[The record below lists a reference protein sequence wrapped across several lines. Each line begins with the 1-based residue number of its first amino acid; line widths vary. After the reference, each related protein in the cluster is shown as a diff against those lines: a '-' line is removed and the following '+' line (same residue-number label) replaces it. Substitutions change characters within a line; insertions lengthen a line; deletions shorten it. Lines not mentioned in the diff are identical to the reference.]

1 MGRRDMEKDVIKAF
15 LGDETEF
22 KGVLS
27 FEGTVR
33 IDGRFEGEVLT
44 EDNLIIGAKAL
55 VKAEIKV
62 GTILVQ
68 GVVEGNI
75 YAAQKIQI
83 ASKGKLIGSIITPSL
98 HIEEGAILE
107 GNVSMLN
114 HDEKKIRIL
123 PRKRQ
128 QNAGDEEKRG
138 TNENGFSSN
147 DFGTP
152 AVKSV
157 NFE

>member
-1 MGRRDMEKDVIKAF
+1 MGRSNMGKDVIKAF

-44 EDNLIIGAKAL
+44 EDNLIIGEKAL

-62 GTILVQ
+62 GTILIQ
-68 GVVEGNI
+68 GVMEGNI

-83 ASKGKLIGSIITPSL
+83 ASKGKVIGNITTPTL
-98 HIEEGAILE
+98 HIEEGALLE
-107 GNVSMLN
+107 GSVSMLN
-114 HDEKKIRIL
+114 QDEKKIHVL
-123 PRKRQ
+123 PRKKHNQFRD
-128 QNAGDEEKRG
+128 GDNQPG
-138 TNENGFSSN
+138 DS
-147 DFGTP
+147 GTP
-152 AVKSV
+152 AIKSV

>member
-1 MGRRDMEKDVIKAF
+1 MGRSDVGKDVIKAF

-44 EDNLIIGAKAL
+44 EDNLIIGEKAL

-62 GTILVQ
+62 GTIIVQ
-68 GVVEGNI
+68 GVMEGNI

-83 ASKGKLIGSIITPSL
+83 ASKGKVIGNIITPAL

-107 GNVSMLN
+107 GSVSMLN
-114 HDEKKIRIL
+114 HDEKKVRIL
-123 PRKRQ
+123 PLKKHQ
-128 QNAGDEEKRG
+128 QSEDEEKMAVG
-138 TNENGFSSN
+138 ENKYSS
-147 DFGTP
+147 DDSGTP

-157 NFE
+157 NFK

>member
-1 MGRRDMEKDVIKAF
+1 MGRSNMEKDVIKAF

-44 EDNLIIGAKAL
+44 EDNLIVGDKAL

-62 GTILVQ
+62 GAILVQ

-123 PRKRQ
+123 PRKKH
-128 QNAGDEEKRG
+128 NNTGDGEVAAPD
-138 TNENGFSSN
+138 ENNFSSN
-147 DFGTP
+147 DFGAP

>member
-1 MGRRDMEKDVIKAF
+1 MGRGGADKDVIKAF

-44 EDNLIIGAKAL
+44 EDNLIIGEKAS

-62 GTILVQ
+62 GTIHIQ
-68 GVVEGNI
+68 GVMEGNI
-75 YAAQKIQI
+75 YAAEKIQI
-83 ASKGKLIGSIITPSL
+83 AAKGKVIGNIITPIL

-107 GNVSMLN
+107 GSVSMLN
-114 HDEKKIRIL
+114 QDEKKVRIL
-123 PRKRQ
+123 PRKKYNESR
-128 QNAGDEEKRG
+128 AGENDPHQAYEMPADDSGAPVIKR
-138 TNENGFSSN
+138 
-147 DFGTP
+147 
-152 AVKSV
+152 V

>member
-1 MGRRDMEKDVIKAF
+1 MGRSNMEKDVIKAF

-22 KGVLS
+22 KGTLS

-44 EDNLIIGAKAL
+44 EDNLIIGDKAL

-62 GTILVQ
+62 GAILVQ

-83 ASKGKLIGSIITPSL
+83 ASKGKLIGSIVTPSL

-107 GNVSMLN
+107 GSVSMLN
-114 HDEKKIRIL
+114 HDEKKIHIL
-123 PRKRQ
+123 PRKRH
-128 QNAGDEEKRG
+128 NNTGDEEAMVPDK
-138 TNENGFSSN
+138 NNFSSN
-147 DFGTP
+147 DFGAP

>member
-1 MGRRDMEKDVIKAF
+1 MARKDMGKDVIKAF

-33 IDGRFEGEVLT
+33 IDGLFEGEVIT
-44 EDNLIIGAKAL
+44 EDNLIIGETAT

-62 GTILVQ
+62 GAVIVQ
-68 GVVEGNI
+68 GYMEGNI
-75 YAAQKIQI
+75 NASNKIQI
-83 ASKGKLIGSIITPSL
+83 ASKGKLIGNITTPVL

-107 GNVSMLN
+107 GNVSMLKK
-114 HDEKKIRIL
+114 DEKKLRIL
-123 PRKRQ
+123 PSKKDQ
-128 QNAGDEEKRG
+128 QAEGKSASPANVTELQPDGSEP
-138 TNENGFSSN
+138 
-147 DFGTP
+147 P
-152 AVKSV
+152 AVKHI

>member
-1 MGRRDMEKDVIKAF
+1 MGRSNMEKDVIKAF

-22 KGVLS
+22 KGTLS

-44 EDNLIIGAKAL
+44 EDNLIIGDKAL

-62 GTILVQ
+62 GAILVQ

-83 ASKGKLIGSIITPSL
+83 ASKGKLVGSIVTPSL

-107 GNVSMLN
+107 GNVSMLK

-123 PRKRQ
+123 PRKRN
-128 QNAGDEEKRG
+128 QNAGAEEKIA
-138 TNENGFSSN
+138 TDENNFSSN
-147 DFGTP
+147 DFGAP